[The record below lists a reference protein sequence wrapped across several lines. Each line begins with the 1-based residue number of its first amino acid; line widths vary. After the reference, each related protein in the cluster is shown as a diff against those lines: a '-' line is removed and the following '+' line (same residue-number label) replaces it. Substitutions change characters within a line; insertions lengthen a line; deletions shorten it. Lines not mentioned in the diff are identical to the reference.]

1 MAKAEKKAA
10 KAAGKI
16 SEKGLT
22 RYNLVAGLLHLFSA
36 ISLTAILVQIEVQGY
51 FPVTATWMDGPPG
64 FKPGDTYPNEK
75 GELVTFEIP
84 EPTTLFTI
92 NLGGAIIAF
101 LLLSAIFHFLIIS
114 PWFKKRY
121 FDGLANTH
129 NYFRWTEYSLS
140 SSIMIT
146 SIMLLNGFTD
156 FAGLIAVFAVNAS
169 MILFGALQEKYE
181 KPGNGK
187 GLPFIMGCMT
197 GVVPWIIIFI
207 SVFRPGYEGE
217 NEIPGFVYG
226 IIVTIFIA
234 FNTFAINQAL
244 QYKQVGKW
252 KDYLFGERVYITL
265 SFVAKSLLA
274 WQVFSG
280 AIIPALTAQ

>member
-36 ISLTAILVQIEVQGY
+36 ISLTAILVQVEVQGY

-64 FKPGDTYPNEK
+64 FKPGQ
-75 GELVTFEIP
+75 TFTQGGQTITFP
-84 EPTTLFTI
+84 EPKTVELFTI

-280 AIIPALTAQ
+280 AIIPALTAS

>member
-1 MAKAEKKAA
+1 MANAEKKAV
-10 KAAGKI
+10 KSAGKI
-16 SEKGLT
+16 SERGLT

-51 FPVTATWMDGPPG
+51 FPVTATYMDGPPG
-64 FKPGDTYPNEK
+64 FRPGDTFTQGGMTY
-75 GELVTFEIP
+75 TFP
-84 EPTTLFTI
+84 EPVTVELFTI

-101 LLLSAIFHFLIIS
+101 LLLSAIFHFAIIS
-114 PWFKKRY
+114 PFFKKRY
-121 FDGLANTH
+121 FEGLANTH
-129 NYFRWTEYSLS
+129 NYFRWTEYALS

-156 FAGLIAVFAVNAS
+156 YAGLIAVFAVNAS

-187 GLPFIMGCMT
+187 ALPFIMGCMT
-197 GVVPWIIIFI
+197 GIVPWIIIAI
-207 SVFRPGYEGE
+207 SVFRPGYEGVG
-217 NEIPGFVYG
+217 EIPGFVYG
-226 IIVTIFIA
+226 IVFTIFVA

-244 QYKQVGKW
+244 QYRQVGKW

-280 AIIPALTAQ
+280 AIIPALAS

>member
-36 ISLTAILVQIEVQGY
+36 ISLTAILVQVKVQGY
-51 FPVTATWMDGPPG
+51 FPVTATYMDGPPG
-64 FKPGDTYPNEK
+64 FKPGDTFTQGGMTY
-75 GELVTFEIP
+75 TFP
-84 EPTTLFTI
+84 EPVTVELFTI

-101 LLLSAIFHFLIIS
+101 LLLSAIFHFAIIS
-114 PWFKKRY
+114 PFFKKRY

-129 NYFRWTEYSLS
+129 NYFRWTEYALS

-146 SIMLLNGFTD
+146 AIMLLNGFTD
-156 FAGLIAVFAVNAS
+156 YAGLIAVFAVNAS

-187 GLPFIMGCMT
+187 ALPFIMGCMT
-197 GVVPWIIIFI
+197 GIVPWIVIAI
-207 SVFRPGYEGE
+207 SVIRPGYEGAA
-217 NEIPGFVYG
+217 EIPGFVYG
-226 IIVTIFIA
+226 IVATIFIA
-234 FNTFAINQAL
+234 FNTFGINQAL
-244 QYKQVGKW
+244 QYRQVGKW

>member
-1 MAKAEKKAA
+1 MAKDKTQKLANKT
-10 KAAGKI
+10 

-22 RYNLVAGLLHLFSA
+22 RYNFIAGVLHLLSA
-36 ISLTAILVQIEVQGY
+36 ISLTSILVQIKVQGY
-51 FPVTATWMDGPPG
+51 FPVTADWMQGPPG
-64 FKPGDTYPNEK
+64 FEPGPDSQWP
-75 GELVTFEIP
+75 GPQHVV
-84 EPTTLFTI
+84 LFTI

-101 LLLSAIFHFLIIS
+101 LLLSAIFHFAIIS
-114 PWFKKRY
+114 PFFKKRY
-121 FDGLANTH
+121 FAGLANTH
-129 NYFRWTEYSLS
+129 NYFRWAEYALS

-146 SIMLLNGFTD
+146 AIMLLNGFTD

-187 GLPFIMGCMT
+187 ALPFVMGCMT
-197 GVVPWIIIFI
+197 GIVPWIIIGI
-207 SVFRPGYEGE
+207 SAFRPGYEGD
-217 NEIPGFVYG
+217 NQIPGFVIG

-234 FNTFAINQAL
+234 FNTFGINQAL
-244 QYKQVGKW
+244 QYRQVGKW

-280 AIIPALTAQ
+280 AIIPALTNQ

>member
-1 MAKAEKKAA
+1 MAKAEKKAV
-10 KAAGKI
+10 KSAGKI
-16 SEKGLT
+16 SERGLT
-22 RYNLVAGLLHLFSA
+22 RYNFIAGVLHLVSA
-36 ISLTAILVQIEVQGY
+36 ISLTAILVQIKVQGY
-51 FPVTATWMDGPPG
+51 FPVTATYMDGPPG
-64 FKPGDTYPNEK
+64 FKPGDTFTQGGMTY
-75 GELVTFEIP
+75 TFP
-84 EPTTLFTI
+84 EPVTVELFTI

-101 LLLSAIFHFLIIS
+101 LLLSAIFHFAIIS
-114 PWFKKRY
+114 PFFKKRY

-129 NYFRWTEYSLS
+129 NYFRWTEYALS

-156 FAGLIAVFAVNAS
+156 YAGLIAVFAVNAS

-187 GLPFIMGCMT
+187 ALPFIMGCMT
-197 GVVPWIIIFI
+197 GIVPWIIIAV
-207 SVFRPGYEGE
+207 SVIRPGYEGAG
-217 NEIPGFVYG
+217 EIPGFVYG
-226 IIVTIFIA
+226 IVATIFIA

-244 QYKQVGKW
+244 QYRQVGKW

>member
-1 MAKAEKKAA
+1 MANAEKKAV
-10 KAAGKI
+10 KSAGKI

-51 FPVTATWMDGPPG
+51 FPVTATYMDGPPG
-64 FKPGDTYPNEK
+64 FRPGDTFTQGGMTY
-75 GELVTFEIP
+75 TFP
-84 EPTTLFTI
+84 EPVTVELFTI

-101 LLLSAIFHFLIIS
+101 LLLSAIFHFAIIS
-114 PWFKKRY
+114 PFFKKRY

-129 NYFRWTEYSLS
+129 NYFRWTEYALS

-156 FAGLIAVFAVNAS
+156 YAGLIAVFAVNAS
-169 MILFGALQEKYE
+169 MILFGELQEKYE

-187 GLPFIMGCMT
+187 ALPFIMGCMT
-197 GVVPWIIIFI
+197 GIVPWIVIAI
-207 SVFRPGYEGE
+207 SVIRPGYEGAA
-217 NEIPGFVYG
+217 EIPGFVYG
-226 IIVTIFIA
+226 IVATIFIA
-234 FNTFAINQAL
+234 FNTFGINQAL
-244 QYKQVGKW
+244 QYRQVGKW

-280 AIIPALTAQ
+280 AIIPALTSQ

>member
-36 ISLTAILVQIEVQGY
+36 ISLTAILVQVEVQGY

-64 FKPGDTYPNEK
+64 FKPGQ
-75 GELVTFEIP
+75 TFTQGGQTITFP
-84 EPTTLFTI
+84 EPKTVELFTI

-207 SVFRPGYEGE
+207 SVFRPGYEGA

-280 AIIPALTAQ
+280 AIIPALTAA

>member
-36 ISLTAILVQIEVQGY
+36 ISLTAILVQVKVQGY
-51 FPVTATWMDGPPG
+51 FPVTATYMDGPPG
-64 FKPGDTYPNEK
+64 FKPGDTFTQGGMTY
-75 GELVTFEIP
+75 TFP
-84 EPTTLFTI
+84 EPVTVELFTI

-101 LLLSAIFHFLIIS
+101 LLLSAIFHFAIIS
-114 PWFKKRY
+114 PFFKKRY

-129 NYFRWTEYSLS
+129 NYFRWTEYALS

-146 SIMLLNGFTD
+146 AIMLLNGFTD
-156 FAGLIAVFAVNAS
+156 YAGLIAVFAVNAS

-187 GLPFIMGCMT
+187 ALPFIMGCMT
-197 GVVPWIIIFI
+197 GIVPWIVIAI
-207 SVFRPGYEGE
+207 SVIRPGYEGAG
-217 NEIPGFVYG
+217 EIPGFVYG
-226 IIVTIFIA
+226 IVATIFIA
-234 FNTFAINQAL
+234 FNTFGINQAL
-244 QYKQVGKW
+244 QYRQVGKW

-280 AIIPALTAQ
+280 AIIPAFTSQ

>member
-36 ISLTAILVQIEVQGY
+36 ISLTAILVQVKVQGY
-51 FPVTATWMDGPPG
+51 FPVTATYMDGPPG
-64 FKPGDTYPNEK
+64 FKPGDTFTQGGMTY
-75 GELVTFEIP
+75 TFP
-84 EPTTLFTI
+84 EPVTVELFTI

-101 LLLSAIFHFLIIS
+101 LLLSAIFHFAIIS
-114 PWFKKRY
+114 PFFKKRY

-129 NYFRWTEYSLS
+129 NYFRWTEYALS

-156 FAGLIAVFAVNAS
+156 YAGLIAVFAVNAS

-187 GLPFIMGCMT
+187 ALPFIMGCMT
-197 GVVPWIIIFI
+197 GIVPWIIIAI
-207 SVFRPGYEGE
+207 SVIRPGYEGAG
-217 NEIPGFVYG
+217 EIPGFVYG
-226 IIVTIFIA
+226 IVATIFIA
-234 FNTFAINQAL
+234 FNTFGINQAL
-244 QYKQVGKW
+244 QYRQVGKW

-280 AIIPALTAQ
+280 AIIPALTSQ

>member
-22 RYNLVAGLLHLFSA
+22 RYNLVAGILHLFSA
-36 ISLTAILVQIEVQGY
+36 ISLTAILVQVKVQGY
-51 FPVTATWMDGPPG
+51 FPVTATYMDGPPG
-64 FKPGDTYPNEK
+64 FKPGDTFTQGGMTY
-75 GELVTFEIP
+75 TFP
-84 EPTTLFTI
+84 EPVTVELFTI

-101 LLLSAIFHFLIIS
+101 LLLSAIFHFAIIS
-114 PWFKKRY
+114 PFFKKRY

-129 NYFRWTEYSLS
+129 NYFRWTEYALS

-146 SIMLLNGFTD
+146 AIMLLNGFTD
-156 FAGLIAVFAVNAS
+156 YAGLIAVFAVNAS

-187 GLPFIMGCMT
+187 ALPFIMGCMT
-197 GVVPWIIIFI
+197 GIVPWIVIAI
-207 SVFRPGYEGE
+207 SVIRPGYEGAG
-217 NEIPGFVYG
+217 EIPGFVYG
-226 IIVTIFIA
+226 IVATIFIA
-234 FNTFAINQAL
+234 FNTFGINQAL
-244 QYKQVGKW
+244 QYRQVGKW

>member
-1 MAKAEKKAA
+1 MSEKKEA
-10 KAAGKI
+10 KLANKV

-22 RYNLVAGLLHLFSA
+22 RYNFAAGVLHLVSA
-36 ISLTAILVQIEVQGY
+36 ISLLAILLQVKTQGY
-51 FPVTATWMDGPPG
+51 FPVTADWMQGPPG
-64 FKPGDTYPNEK
+64 FKPGDSVQGFVIQPPQRVE
-75 GELVTFEIP
+75 
-84 EPTTLFTI
+84 LFTI
-92 NLGGAIIAF
+92 NLGGAVVAF
-101 LLLSAIFHFLIIS
+101 LLLSAIFHFAIIS
-114 PWFKKRY
+114 PFFKRRY
-121 FDGLANTH
+121 FDGLAQNH

-140 SSIMIT
+140 SSIMII

-156 FAGLIAVFAVNAS
+156 YAGLIAVFAVNAS

-181 KPGNGK
+181 TPGNKK

-197 GVVPWIIIFI
+197 GVVPWIVIGIAT
-207 SVFRPGYEGE
+207 FRPGYEGT

-226 IIVTIFIA
+226 IIITIFIA

-244 QYKQVGKW
+244 QYRQVGKW

-280 AIIPALTAQ
+280 AIIPALTNSN

>member
-1 MAKAEKKAA
+1 MSDKKEAKLAKKTSTA
-10 KAAGKI
+10 
-16 SEKGLT
+16 GLT
-22 RYNLVAGLLHLFSA
+22 RYNFAAGVLHLVSA
-36 ISLTAILVQIEVQGY
+36 ISLLAILLQVKVQGY
-51 FPVTATWMDGPPG
+51 FPVTAEWMQGPPG
-64 FKPGDTYPNEK
+64 FKVGGQYK
-75 GELVTFEIP
+75 GPDGNFVPVVAPQKVE
-84 EPTTLFTI
+84 LFTI
-92 NLGGAIIAF
+92 NLGGAIVAF
-101 LLLSAIFHFLIIS
+101 LLLSAIFHFAIIS
-114 PWFKKRY
+114 PWFKRRY
-121 FDGLANTH
+121 FDGLAKNH

-169 MILFGALQEKYE
+169 MIMFGALQEKYE
-181 KPGNGK
+181 TPGNK
-187 GLPFIMGCMT
+187 KALPFIMGCMT
-197 GVVPWIIIFI
+197 GIVPWIIIGI
-207 SVFRPGYEGE
+207 SAFRPGYTGK
-217 NEIPGFVYG
+217 NEIPAFVIG

-244 QYKQVGKW
+244 QYRQVGKW

-280 AIIPALTAQ
+280 AIIPALTGTGQ

>member
-36 ISLTAILVQIEVQGY
+36 ISLTAILVQVEVQGY

-64 FKPGDTYPNEK
+64 FKPGQ
-75 GELVTFEIP
+75 TFTQGGQTITFP
-84 EPTTLFTI
+84 EPKTVELFTI

-207 SVFRPGYEGE
+207 SVFRPGYEGA

-226 IIVTIFIA
+226 IIITIFIA

>member
-36 ISLTAILVQIEVQGY
+36 ISLTAILVQVKVQGY
-51 FPVTATWMDGPPG
+51 FPVTATYMDGPPG
-64 FKPGDTYPNEK
+64 FKPGDTFTQGGMTY
-75 GELVTFEIP
+75 TFP
-84 EPTTLFTI
+84 EPVTVELFTI

-101 LLLSAIFHFLIIS
+101 LLLSAIFHFAIIS
-114 PWFKKRY
+114 PFFKKRY

-129 NYFRWTEYSLS
+129 NYFRWTEYALS

-146 SIMLLNGFTD
+146 AIMLLNGFTD
-156 FAGLIAVFAVNAS
+156 YAGLIAVFAVNAS

-187 GLPFIMGCMT
+187 ALPFIMGCMT
-197 GVVPWIIIFI
+197 GIVPWIVIAI
-207 SVFRPGYEGE
+207 SVIRPGYEGVG
-217 NEIPGFVYG
+217 EIPGFVYG
-226 IIVTIFIA
+226 IVATIFIA
-234 FNTFAINQAL
+234 FNTFGINQAL
-244 QYKQVGKW
+244 QYRQVGKW

>member
-22 RYNLVAGLLHLFSA
+22 RYTLVAGLLHLFSA
-36 ISLTAILVQIEVQGY
+36 ISLTAILVQVEVQGY
-51 FPVTATWMDGPPG
+51 FPVTAPWMDGPPG
-64 FKPGDTYPNEK
+64 FKPGDKFPNES
-75 GELVTFEIP
+75 GELVAFPAPVTVE
-84 EPTTLFTI
+84 LFTI

-252 KDYLFGERVYITL
+252 SNYLRGEATYITL
-265 SFVAKSLLA
+265 SLVAKSALA
-274 WQVFSG
+274 WQIF
-280 AIIPALTAQ
+280 ANTLIPPA

>member
-1 MAKAEKKAA
+1 MAKVEKKAA
-10 KAAGKI
+10 KSASKI
-16 SEKGLT
+16 SQKGLT
-22 RYNLVAGLLHLFSA
+22 RYNFIAGVLHLVSA
-36 ISLTAILVQIEVQGY
+36 IALTSILLQIKVQGY
-51 FPVTATWMDGPPG
+51 FPVTASWMQGPPG
-64 FKPGDTYPNEK
+64 FKPGDTFPGGVIEAPQQV
-75 GELVTFEIP
+75 E
-84 EPTTLFTI
+84 LFTI

-101 LLLSAIFHFLIIS
+101 LLLSAIFHFAIIS
-114 PWFKKRY
+114 PFFKKRY

-129 NYFRWTEYSLS
+129 NYFRWTEYALS

-146 SIMLLNGFTD
+146 AIMLLNGFTD

-187 GLPFIMGCMT
+187 ALPFIMGCMT
-197 GVVPWIIIFI
+197 GVVPWIVIGI
-207 SVFRPGYEGE
+207 SVFRPGYTGT
-217 NEIPGFVYG
+217 NEIPGFVFV
-226 IIVTIFIA
+226 IVATIFIA

-244 QYKQVGKW
+244 QYRQVGKW

-265 SFVAKSLLA
+265 SFAAKSLLA

-280 AIIPALTAQ
+280 AIIPALTNQ

>member
-36 ISLTAILVQIEVQGY
+36 ISLTAILVQVEVQGY

-64 FKPGDTYPNEK
+64 FKPGQ
-75 GELVTFEIP
+75 TFTQGGQTITFP
-84 EPTTLFTI
+84 EPKTVELFSI

-207 SVFRPGYEGE
+207 SVFRPGYEGA

>member
-36 ISLTAILVQIEVQGY
+36 ISLTAILVQVEVQGY

-64 FKPGDTYPNEK
+64 FKPGQ
-75 GELVTFEIP
+75 TFTQGGQTITFP
-84 EPTTLFTI
+84 EPKTVELFTI

-207 SVFRPGYEGE
+207 SVFRPNYTGD
-217 NEIPGFVYG
+217 NEIPPFVYG

-234 FNTFAINQAL
+234 FNTFAVNQAL

>member
-1 MAKAEKKAA
+1 MAKDKTQKLANKT
-10 KAAGKI
+10 

-22 RYNLVAGLLHLFSA
+22 RYNFIAGLLHLLSA
-36 ISLTAILVQIEVQGY
+36 ISLTSILVQIKVQGY
-51 FPVTATWMDGPPG
+51 FPVTADWMQGPPG
-64 FKPGDTYPNEK
+64 FEPGPNSQWP
-75 GELVTFEIP
+75 GPQHVV
-84 EPTTLFTI
+84 LFTI

-101 LLLSAIFHFLIIS
+101 LLLSAIFHFAIIS
-114 PWFKKRY
+114 PFFKKRY

-129 NYFRWTEYSLS
+129 NYFRWAEYALS

-146 SIMLLNGFTD
+146 AIMLLNGFTD

-187 GLPFIMGCMT
+187 ALPFIMGCMT
-197 GVVPWIIIFI
+197 GIVPWIIIGI
-207 SVFRPGYEGE
+207 SAFRPGYEGD
-217 NEIPGFVYG
+217 NQIPGFVIG

-234 FNTFAINQAL
+234 FNTFGINQAL
-244 QYKQVGKW
+244 QYRQVSKW

-280 AIIPALTAQ
+280 AIIPALTNQ

>member
-36 ISLTAILVQIEVQGY
+36 ISLTAILVQVEVQGY

-64 FKPGDTYPNEK
+64 FKPGQ
-75 GELVTFEIP
+75 TFTQGGQTFTFP
-84 EPTTLFTI
+84 EPTTVELFTI

-207 SVFRPGYEGE
+207 SVFRPGYEGA

-226 IIVTIFIA
+226 IIITIFIA

>member
-1 MAKAEKKAA
+1 MANAEKKAV
-10 KAAGKI
+10 KSAGKI

-51 FPVTATWMDGPPG
+51 FPVTATYMDGPPG
-64 FKPGDTYPNEK
+64 FRPGDTFTQGGMTY
-75 GELVTFEIP
+75 TFP
-84 EPTTLFTI
+84 EPVTVELFTI

-101 LLLSAIFHFLIIS
+101 LLLSAIFHFAIIS
-114 PWFKKRY
+114 PFFKKRY

-129 NYFRWTEYSLS
+129 NYFRWTEYALS

-156 FAGLIAVFAVNAS
+156 YAGLIAVFAVNAS

-187 GLPFIMGCMT
+187 ALPFIMGCMT
-197 GVVPWIIIFI
+197 GIVPWIIIAI
-207 SVFRPGYEGE
+207 SVFRPGYEGVG
-217 NEIPGFVYG
+217 EIPGFVYG
-226 IIVTIFIA
+226 IVFTIFVA

-280 AIIPALTAQ
+280 AIIPALAS

>member
-1 MAKAEKKAA
+1 MAKAENKAV

-16 SEKGLT
+16 SERGLT
-22 RYNLVAGLLHLFSA
+22 RYNFIAGVLHLVSA
-36 ISLTAILVQIEVQGY
+36 IALTSILVQIKVQGY
-51 FPVTATWMDGPPG
+51 FPITADWMQGPPG
-64 FKPGDTYPNEK
+64 FKPGDQVEGFTIEAPQR
-75 GELVTFEIP
+75 VV
-84 EPTTLFTI
+84 LFTL

-101 LLLSAIFHFLIIS
+101 LLLSAIFHFAIIS

-187 GLPFIMGCMT
+187 ALPFIMGCMT
-197 GVVPWIIIFI
+197 GIVPWIIIGI
-207 SVFRPGYEGE
+207 SAFRPGYTGV
-217 NEIPGFVYG
+217 NEIPGFVIG
-226 IIVTIFIA
+226 IILTIFIA

-244 QYKQVGKW
+244 QYRQVGKW

-265 SFVAKSLLA
+265 SFAAKSLLA

-280 AIIPALTAQ
+280 AIIPALTNQ

>member
-1 MAKAEKKAA
+1 MAKDKAQKLA
-10 KAAGKI
+10 NKT

-22 RYNLVAGLLHLFSA
+22 RYNFIAGVLHLLSA
-36 ISLTAILVQIEVQGY
+36 ISLTSILVQIKVQGY
-51 FPVTATWMDGPPG
+51 FPVTADWMQGPPG
-64 FKPGDTYPNEK
+64 FEPGPDSQWP
-75 GELVTFEIP
+75 GPQHVV
-84 EPTTLFTI
+84 LFTI

-101 LLLSAIFHFLIIS
+101 LLLSAIFHFAIIS
-114 PWFKKRY
+114 PFFKKRY
-121 FDGLANTH
+121 FDGLSNTH
-129 NYFRWTEYSLS
+129 NYFRWAEYALS

-146 SIMLLNGFTD
+146 AIMLLNGFTD

-187 GLPFIMGCMT
+187 ALPFIMGCMT
-197 GVVPWIIIFI
+197 GIVPWIIIGI
-207 SVFRPGYEGE
+207 SAFRPGYEGA
-217 NEIPGFVYG
+217 NEIPGFVIG

-234 FNTFAINQAL
+234 FNTFGINQAL
-244 QYKQVGKW
+244 QYRQVGKW

-280 AIIPALTAQ
+280 AIIPALANQ

>member
-1 MAKAEKKAA
+1 MANAEKKAV
-10 KAAGKI
+10 KSAGKI

-51 FPVTATWMDGPPG
+51 FPVTATYMDGPPG
-64 FKPGDTYPNEK
+64 FRPGDTFTQGGMTY
-75 GELVTFEIP
+75 TFP
-84 EPTTLFTI
+84 EPVTVELFTI

-101 LLLSAIFHFLIIS
+101 LLLSAIFHFAVIS
-114 PWFKKRY
+114 PFFKKRY

-156 FAGLIAVFAVNAS
+156 YAGLIAVFAVNAS

-187 GLPFIMGCMT
+187 ALPFIMGCMT
-197 GVVPWIIIFI
+197 GIVPWIVIAI
-207 SVFRPGYEGE
+207 SVIRPGYEGA

-226 IIVTIFIA
+226 IVATIFIA

-244 QYKQVGKW
+244 QYRQVGKW

-280 AIIPALTAQ
+280 AIIPALAS

>member
-1 MAKAEKKAA
+1 MASKNPA
-10 KAAGKI
+10 KLANKT

-22 RYNLVAGLLHLFSA
+22 RYNFIAGVLHLVSA
-36 ISLTAILVQIEVQGY
+36 ISLTAVLLQIKVQGY
-51 FPVTATWMDGPPG
+51 YPVTADWMQGPPG
-64 FKPGDTYPNEK
+64 FKTGDVVGGFTIQAPQH
-75 GELVTFEIP
+75 VV
-84 EPTTLFTI
+84 LFTL

-101 LLLSAIFHFLIIS
+101 LLLSAIFHFAIIS
-114 PWFKKRY
+114 PYFKKRY
-121 FDGLANTH
+121 FDGLAKNH

-169 MILFGALQEKYE
+169 MIMFGALQEKYE

-187 GLPFIMGCMT
+187 ALPYIMGCMT
-197 GVVPWIIIFI
+197 GIVPWIIIGI
-207 SVFRPGYEGE
+207 SAFRPGYTGQ
-217 NEIPGFVYG
+217 NEIPPFVFG
-226 IIVTIFIA
+226 IIITIFIA

-244 QYKQVGKW
+244 QYRQVGKW

-280 AIIPALTAQ
+280 AILPALSTQ

>member
-36 ISLTAILVQIEVQGY
+36 ISLTAILVQVEVQGY

-64 FKPGDTYPNEK
+64 FKPGQ
-75 GELVTFEIP
+75 TFTQGGQTITFP
-84 EPTTLFTI
+84 EPKTVELFTI

-207 SVFRPGYEGE
+207 SVFRPGYEGA
-217 NEIPGFVYG
+217 NEIPPFVYG

-234 FNTFAINQAL
+234 FNTFAVNQAL

>member
-1 MAKAEKKAA
+1 MAKDKTQKLANKT
-10 KAAGKI
+10 

-22 RYNLVAGLLHLFSA
+22 RYNFIAGVLHLLSA
-36 ISLTAILVQIEVQGY
+36 ISLTSILVQIKVQGY
-51 FPVTATWMDGPPG
+51 FPVTADWMQGPPG
-64 FKPGDTYPNEK
+64 FEPGPDSQWP
-75 GELVTFEIP
+75 GPQHVV
-84 EPTTLFTI
+84 LFTI

-101 LLLSAIFHFLIIS
+101 LLLSAIFHFAIIS
-114 PWFKKRY
+114 PFFKKRY
-121 FDGLANTH
+121 FAGLANTH
-129 NYFRWTEYSLS
+129 NYFRWAEYALS

-146 SIMLLNGFTD
+146 AIMLLNGFTD

-187 GLPFIMGCMT
+187 ALPFIMGCMT
-197 GVVPWIIIFI
+197 GIVPWIIIGI
-207 SVFRPGYEGE
+207 SAFRPGYEGD
-217 NEIPGFVYG
+217 NQIPGFVIG

-234 FNTFAINQAL
+234 FNTFGINQAL
-244 QYKQVGKW
+244 QYRQVGKW

-280 AIIPALTAQ
+280 AIIPALTNQ

>member
-36 ISLTAILVQIEVQGY
+36 ISLTAILVQVKVQGY
-51 FPVTATWMDGPPG
+51 FPVTATYMDGPPG
-64 FKPGDTYPNEK
+64 FKPGDTFTQGGMTY
-75 GELVTFEIP
+75 TFP
-84 EPTTLFTI
+84 EPVTVELFTI

-101 LLLSAIFHFLIIS
+101 LLLSAIFHFAIIS
-114 PWFKKRY
+114 PFFKKRY

-129 NYFRWTEYSLS
+129 NYFRWTEYALS

-146 SIMLLNGFTD
+146 AIMLLNGFTD
-156 FAGLIAVFAVNAS
+156 YAGLIAVFAVNAS

-207 SVFRPGYEGE
+207 SVFRPGYEGA

>member
-1 MAKAEKKAA
+1 MAKDKAQKLA
-10 KAAGKI
+10 NKT

-22 RYNLVAGLLHLFSA
+22 RYNFIAGVLHLLSA
-36 ISLTAILVQIEVQGY
+36 ISLTSILVQIKVQGY
-51 FPVTATWMDGPPG
+51 FPVTADWMQGPPG
-64 FKPGDTYPNEK
+64 FEPGPDSQWP
-75 GELVTFEIP
+75 GPQHVV
-84 EPTTLFTI
+84 LFTI

-101 LLLSAIFHFLIIS
+101 LLLSAIFHFAIIS
-114 PWFKKRY
+114 PFFKKRY
-121 FDGLANTH
+121 FAGLANTH
-129 NYFRWTEYSLS
+129 NYFRWAEYALS

-146 SIMLLNGFTD
+146 AIMLLNGFTD

-187 GLPFIMGCMT
+187 ALPFIMGCMT
-197 GVVPWIIIFI
+197 GIVPWIIIGI
-207 SVFRPGYEGE
+207 SAFRPGYEGD
-217 NEIPGFVYG
+217 NQIPGFVIG

-234 FNTFAINQAL
+234 FNTFGINQAL
-244 QYKQVGKW
+244 QYRQVGKW

-280 AIIPALTAQ
+280 AIIPALTNQ

>member
-1 MAKAEKKAA
+1 
-10 KAAGKI
+10 
-16 SEKGLT
+16 
-22 RYNLVAGLLHLFSA
+22 
-36 ISLTAILVQIEVQGY
+36 
-51 FPVTATWMDGPPG
+51 
-64 FKPGDTYPNEK
+64 
-75 GELVTFEIP
+75 
-84 EPTTLFTI
+84 
-92 NLGGAIIAF
+92 
-101 LLLSAIFHFLIIS
+101 LLSAIFHFAIIS
-114 PWFKKRY
+114 PFFKKRY

-129 NYFRWTEYSLS
+129 NYFRWTEYALS

-156 FAGLIAVFAVNAS
+156 YAGLIAVFAVNAS

-187 GLPFIMGCMT
+187 ALPFIMGCMT
-197 GVVPWIIIFI
+197 GIVPWIIIAI
-207 SVFRPGYEGE
+207 SVFRPGYEGVG
-217 NEIPGFVYG
+217 EIPGFVYG
-226 IIVTIFIA
+226 IVFTIFVA

-244 QYKQVGKW
+244 QYRQVGKW

>member
-1 MAKAEKKAA
+1 MANAEKKAV

-22 RYNLVAGLLHLFSA
+22 RYNFIAGVLHLVSA
-36 ISLTAILVQIEVQGY
+36 ISLAAILVQVKVQGY
-51 FPVTATWMDGPPG
+51 FPVTATYMDGPPG
-64 FKPGDTYPNEK
+64 FRPGDTFTQGGMTY
-75 GELVTFEIP
+75 TFP
-84 EPTTLFTI
+84 EPVTVELFTI

-101 LLLSAIFHFLIIS
+101 LLLSAIFHFAIIS
-114 PWFKKRY
+114 PFFKKRY

-129 NYFRWTEYSLS
+129 NYFRWTEYALS

-156 FAGLIAVFAVNAS
+156 YAGLIAVFAVNAS

-187 GLPFIMGCMT
+187 ALPFIMGCMT
-197 GVVPWIIIFI
+197 GIVPWIIIAI
-207 SVFRPGYEGE
+207 SVFRPGYEGVG
-217 NEIPGFVYG
+217 EIPGFVYG
-226 IIVTIFIA
+226 IVFTIFVA

-244 QYKQVGKW
+244 QYRQVGKW